1 MWRKVLGVVVAAV
14 LGVIALP
21 GPAADAGGDAVR
33 APVVVV
39 GVAGLTW
46 DDVSAE
52 RTPALWRLL
61 DQGAAAGAATVRVG
75 DGRACPADGW
85 LSLSAGRPSTAPR
98 TRTGD
103 CAPPPAVT
111 PDGRVAGWRRL
122 ADAQRD
128 SEFSPHLGT
137 LGAAFGAH
145 GRCATAIGPGA
156 ALALADRDGVARR
169 YYSNTIA
176 DDAFACPV
184 TIVDGGRPAAGG
196 DQIVEQV
203 LDRIPV
209 GTTMLVM
216 GISGPA
222 GGRPELGAT
231 ILVGPRKDPRLLTA
245 ASTRWDGVVRLLD
258 LPGTLLQAVGIAD
271 PADFTGA
278 PIAIAGARPSGTTET
293 VRTLAGITTTDQ
305 VLRRVAAVLLSGAGG
320 VQVLLCVLALAVR
333 RRLRSPTA
341 RDRWRRRFRDT
352 MLVLAAMPVS
362 AYLVAL
368 TLWWRTPRPYLALW
382 LYLLSC
388 AFVIA
393 MAAARMRWRRP
404 RIFARSAESDGID
417 PQAPGDKIWRTAGAL
432 SLLTFGVLMIDGV
445 TGAALPRRS
454 PLGPSVLYGGRFYG
468 FGNTT
473 FSILTVATLVLAG
486 AVAAEIL
493 RSTHHP
499 PSTDTPSNPARR
511 PPSTDASLTF
521 RNRRRAAV
529 CAVAAIG
536 LSAVAVDVWPGWG
549 ADVGGGIALVP
560 GVAFLALRVAGARV
574 TPPRLA
580 LAGLAGIAAV
590 AAVAVA
596 DWSRAPTDRSHA
608 GRFVQDV
615 IDGNAWELL
624 SRKAGYALGSLGAGP
639 TIWIIGAA
647 LVIAVG
653 YVLRARPACPPWLDA
668 AARQWP
674 TLRPTLYAIGLSGA
688 IGAVINDYGIR
699 IVLLMLATLLPLV
712 ALTCAAVAAP
722 GRTRQDHLR

>member
-1 MWRKVLGVVVAAV
+1 MWRGVLGVVATV

-21 GPAADAGGDAVR
+21 CPAADADGDAVR

-46 DDVSAE
+46 DGVSAE

-61 DQGAAAGAATVRVG
+61 DEGADAGAATVRVG

-85 LSLSAGRPSTAPR
+85 LSLSAGRPGTAPR

-103 CAPPPAVT
+103 CAPLPAVT
-111 PDGRVAGWRRL
+111 PGGQVAHWRELVGAARN
-122 ADAQRD
+122 

-137 LGAAFGAH
+137 LGAAFRAH
-145 GRCATAIGPGA
+145 SRCATAIGPGA
-156 ALALADRDGVARR
+156 ALALALADRDGVAGR

-176 DDAFACPV
+176 DGAFACPV
-184 TIVDGGRPAAGG
+184 TIVDGGRSAAGG
-196 DQIVEQV
+196 DRIVEQV
-203 LDRIPV
+203 LDRIPA

-216 GISGPA
+216 GISGPV

-231 ILVGPRKDPRLLTA
+231 ILAGPGRDPRLLTS

-258 LPGTLLQAVGIAD
+258 LPGTLLNSVGIAD
-271 PADFTGA
+271 PADFAGA
-278 PIAIAGARPSGTTET
+278 PIGVAGARPSGTAAT
-293 VRTLAGITTTDQ
+293 VRTLAGITRTDQ
-305 VLRRVAAVLLSGAGG
+305 VLRRVAGVLLGGAGG
-320 VQVLLCVLALAVR
+320 VQVLLCGLALAVR
-333 RRLRSPTA
+333 RRVRSPAA

-388 AFVIA
+388 ALVIA
-393 MAAARMRWRRP
+393 MAAVRMEWRRP
-404 RIFARSAESDGID
+404 GIFARSAESSGTD
-417 PQAPGDKIWRTAGAL
+417 PHAPGDKIWRTAGAL

-445 TGAALPRRS
+445 TGTELPRRS

-473 FSILTVATLVLAG
+473 FSILTVAALVLG
-486 AVAAEIL
+486 SAVAAELI
-493 RSTHHP
+493 
-499 PSTDTPSNPARR
+499 A
-511 PPSTDASLTF
+511 

-529 CAVAAIG
+529 FAVAAIG
-536 LSAVAVDVWPGWG
+536 LSAVAVDVWPDWG

-596 DWSRAPTDRSHA
+596 DWSRPPADRSHA
-608 GRFVQDV
+608 GRFVEDV
-615 IDGNAWELL
+615 IDGNAGELL

-647 LVIAVG
+647 LVLAFV
-653 YVLRARPACPPWLDA
+653 YLLRVRPACPPWLDA

-674 TLRPTLYAIGLSGA
+674 TLRPTLYAVGLSGA

-712 ALTCAAVAAP
+712 ALTCAAATAP
-722 GRTRQDHLR
+722 ERTRQDCFR